1 MVPFWEE
8 RGLRLAL
15 LNGVCVRSVGNDKG
29 REGRSKEEGT
39 SDTGVAISG
48 WEVEGCCKGVEPE
61 EPTIGAVVSR

>member
-29 REGRSKEEGT
+29 REGRSRYMVNPQVVVC
-39 SDTGVAISG
+39 SAIGVG
-48 WEVEGCCKGVEPE
+48 
-61 EPTIGAVVSR
+61 GAECVFAKR